1 MIQPLTVFQWVSVA
15 LLSCHPAGC
24 NEAELFETAPARRAH
39 WLEAFH
45 RILNGYNERVSVDG
59 VEKQPTNV
67 KKRKRASRQ
76 TKQSAEAAAELDQS
90 SIKIGTQ
97 RQTAIKCVLQHFT
110 RPAWETCTHHMAWT
124 YSAAN
129 SAFSDALLSWTH
141 LYPGSQPPQSCLP
154 TEVQVLAAHEA
165 RHLNRLLSGFCEPL

>member
-1 MIQPLTVFQWVSVA
+1 MIQPLTIFQWVSVV

-24 NEAELFETAPARRAH
+24 NEAELFETAPTNRAH
-39 WLEAFH
+39 WLEAFQ
-45 RILNGYNERVSVDG
+45 RILSGYNERVSEDG
-59 VEKQPTNV
+59 VEKQPANA

-76 TKQSAEAAAELDQS
+76 AKQSAEPAVEMDQS

-110 RPAWETCTHHMAWT
+110 RQAWETCTQHMAWT

-141 LYPGSQPPQSCLP
+141 LYPASPPPPSCLP

-165 RHLNRLLSGFCEPL
+165 RQLNT